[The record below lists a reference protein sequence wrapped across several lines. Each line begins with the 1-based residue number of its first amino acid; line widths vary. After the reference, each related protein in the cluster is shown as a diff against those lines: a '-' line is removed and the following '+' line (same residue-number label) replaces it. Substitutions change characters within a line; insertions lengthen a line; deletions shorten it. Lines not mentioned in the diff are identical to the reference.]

1 MFNKWT
7 SSIFETSNKDP
18 VKRVFLV
25 LFTLTKKVINT
36 TNWGSKMTLNKYFV
50 FIPAELDQ
58 EIHKDNQVISEKE
71 TQRQALVKQ
80 AQQQGGL

>member
-1 MFNKWT
+1 
-7 SSIFETSNKDP
+7 
-18 VKRVFLV
+18 
-25 LFTLTKKVINT
+25 
-36 TNWGSKMTLNKYFV
+36 MTLNKYFV
-50 FIPAELDQ
+50 FIPTELDQ